1 MTFARAS
8 LFALGLFVSTACGQA
23 RSSAPEGPLTLPEA
37 RTPTIAYV
45 GNEGV
50 FISDGTK
57 AVLIDGLHRKYGDA
71 YLFPP
76 PELLAAMEQ
85 AKPPFDQVR
94 VLLVSHVHGD
104 HFHPESV
111 AQHLRNNP
119 KATLVSDAQ
128 KASDIARNYSAH
140 ESVRTQVHEATPEW
154 KEMILYEKD
163 GIRVKLLGMK
173 HGTERHWWI
182 KNLGHIVEIG
192 GKKFFHF
199 GDADMT
205 DENFAAF
212 DLPAEKID
220 VAFVPYWFLLSE
232 DGRRIVRERIAARSV
247 IAVHISPANAEAD
260 AARIKQFYPGADAF
274 TKMLETRPF

>member
-1 MTFARAS
+1 MTLARVS
-8 LFALGLFVSTACGQA
+8 LFALLIFTSIACGQGQPA
-23 RSSAPEGPLTLPEA
+23 APQGPITLPEA
-37 RTPTIAYV
+37 KTPSITYI

-57 AVLIDGLHRKYGDA
+57 AVLIDGLHREYGPE

-76 PELLAAMEQ
+76 PELLSAMEQ
-85 AKPPFDQVR
+85 ARPPFDQVR

-111 AQHLRNNP
+111 GLHLRSNP
-119 KATLVSDAQ
+119 KATLVTDAQ
-128 KASDIARNYSAH
+128 KAADIARNYSAH
-140 ESVRTQVHEATPEW
+140 ESVRAQVHEATPEW
-154 KEMILYEKD
+154 KQTIAFEKD

-173 HGTERHWWI
+173 HGSDRFWWM

-199 GDADMT
+199 GDADVA

-212 DLPAEKID
+212 NLPAEKID
-220 VAFVPYWFLLSE
+220 VAFVPYWFLLSDE
-232 DGRRIVRERIAARSV
+232 GRRIVRERIAAKSV
-247 IAVHISPANAEAD
+247 IAVHIPPRTAEAD
-260 AARIKQFYPGADAF
+260 VARIRQLFPGTDAF
-274 TKMLETRPF
+274 TRLLESRPF

>member
-1 MTFARAS
+1 MTFIRSLLIAS
-8 LFALGLFVSTACGQA
+8 VLFATLACGQA
-23 RSSAPEGPLTLPEA
+23 QPAPPQGSLTMPEA
-37 RTPTIAYV
+37 KTPAITYV

-57 AVLIDGLHRKYGDA
+57 AVLIDGLHREYGPE

-76 PELLAAMEQ
+76 PELLSAMEQ

-111 AQHLRNNP
+111 GLHLRNNP

-128 KASDIARNYSAH
+128 KAADIARNYSAQ
-140 ESVRTQVHEATPEW
+140 ESIRGQVHEATPEW
-154 KEMILYEKD
+154 KQTSVFEKD
-163 GIRVKLLGMK
+163 GIRVRLLGMK
-173 HGTERHWWI
+173 HGGDRWWWM
-182 KNLGHIVEIG
+182 KNLGHIIEIG

-212 DLPAEKID
+212 NLPAEKID
-220 VAFVPYWFLLSE
+220 VAFVPGWYLQSE
-232 DGRRIVRERIAARSV
+232 EGRRIVRERIAPKTV
-247 IAVHISPANAEAD
+247 IAVHISPRTAETD
-260 AARIKQFYPGADAF
+260 AARIKELHPGADAF
-274 TKMLETRPF
+274 IRLLESRPF

>member
-1 MTFARAS
+1 MAFLRAV
-8 LFALGLFVSTACGQA
+8 LVALLLFVTLACGQA
-23 RSSAPEGPLTLPEA
+23 PSTTLQGPLTLPDA
-37 RTPTIAYV
+37 KTPSITYV

-57 AVLIDGLHRKYGDA
+57 AVLVDGLHREYGPE

-76 PELLAAMEQ
+76 PELLSAMEQ

-104 HFHPESV
+104 HFHPGSV
-111 AQHLRNNP
+111 GLHLRSNP

-128 KASDIARNYSAH
+128 KAADIARNYSAH

-154 KEMILYEKD
+154 KQTAVYEKD
-163 GIRVKLLGMK
+163 GIRVRLLGMK
-173 HGTERHWWI
+173 HGSDRFWWL
-182 KNLGHIVEIG
+182 KNLGHIIEIG

-205 DENFAAF
+205 DENFSSF
-212 DLPAEKID
+212 NLPAEKID

-232 DGRRIVRERIAARSV
+232 EGRRIVRERIAPKTV
-247 IAVHISPANAEAD
+247 IAVHISPRTADSD
-260 AARIKQFYPGADAF
+260 AARVKQLYPGADAF
-274 TKMLETRPF
+274 TRLLEIRPF

>member
-1 MTFARAS
+1 MAIARVS
-8 LFALGLFVSTACGQA
+8 LFALVLFVSSACGQA
-23 RSSAPEGPLTLPEA
+23 RPSAPEGPLTMPEA
-37 RTPTIAYV
+37 KTPTIMYV

-76 PELLAAMEQ
+76 ADVLSAMEQ

-111 AQHLRNNP
+111 GLHLKNNP
-119 KATLVSDAQ
+119 KADLVTDAQ
-128 KASDIARNYSAH
+128 KAADIARNYPDH
-140 ESVRTQVHEATPEW
+140 ESVRSRVQEFTPEW
-154 KEMILYEKD
+154 KTAVTYERD
-163 GIRVKLLGMK
+163 GIRVRLLGMK
-173 HGTERHWWI
+173 HGSDRFWWI

-220 VAFVPYWFLLSE
+220 IAFVPYWFLLSE
-232 DGRRIVRERIAARSV
+232 EGRRIVRERIAARSV
-247 IAVHISPANAEAD
+247 IAVHISPQTAEAD
-260 AARIKQFYPGADAF
+260 AARIKQLYPGADAF
-274 TKMLETRPF
+274 TRMLETRPF